1 MPANVG
7 KNTSIQE
14 AVADIPCFSRRW
26 NNTQSE
32 EVHVMVKLELTEQQ
46 AKTLSEILDTFLSD
60 LRMEIADTER
70 KAWRDKMKE
79 EEDFIKDLIKRLA
92 K

>member
-1 MPANVG
+1 
-7 KNTSIQE
+7 
-14 AVADIPCFSRRW
+14 
-26 NNTQSE
+26 
-32 EVHVMVKLELTEQQ
+32 MVKLELTEQQ

-79 EEDFIKDLIKRLA
+79 EEDFIKDLIKRLV
-92 K
+92 